1 MSTSLTTMTPE
12 DDVDELLSIML
23 KKRIRHMPILE
34 DGLLVGIVSI
44 GDAVKAKIEKTE
56 EENKNLKQYM
66 YNENGF
72 I

>member
-1 MSTSLTTMTPE
+1 
-12 DDVDELLSIML
+12 
-23 KKRIRHMPILE
+23 MPILE